1 MKITKSRLKQ
11 IIKEEIIESGGS
23 AHSSGPPTTVPD
35 PPADR
40 SQLRHEDTPDS
51 DIQSAA
57 AEFFTN
63 LVITDKVVAVLINN
77 IATPDLIT
85 IMEKIPKI
93 DTAAQED
100 LFA

>member
-23 AHSSGPPTTVPD
+23 AHSSGPPTT
-35 PPADR
+35 
-40 SQLRHEDTPDS
+40 
-51 DIQSAA
+51 
-57 AEFFTN
+57 
-63 LVITDKVVAVLINN
+63 
-77 IATPDLIT
+77 PDLIT